1 MRYPTVT
8 LGGTAYAIV
17 PVADVAR
24 AGLGSDPAVAQREKQ
39 ALRLRRARERAGL
52 TQAELAAR
60 LGAGQTYVSGVET
73 ARDPISE
80 ERAAKWLAACRS
92 TSRPRKR

>member
-8 LGGTAYAIV
+8 LGGTTYAIV
-17 PVADVAR
+17 PLAEAAR

-39 ALRLRRARERAGL
+39 ALRLRKARERAGL

-73 ARDPISE
+73 ARDAISDD
-80 ERAAKWLAACRS
+80 RAETWLAACRS
-92 TSRPRKR
+92 TPRTKKR